1 MKAGI
6 LALAVFLGAAS
17 NARAGTPAYVQC
29 GTYDSYLLI
38 YRSIDTFEELGK
50 LRCNEKVEVLAHVP
64 GYYQIQVADG
74 RVGWVL
80 NGDISLTP
88 PPPHHAFTFGMT
100 EAPKPPAPAPVPAPA
115 VAPAGTLTNEDVL
128 AMRNNPSGLAA
139 LTDKIK
145 STPCDFDTSP
155 LAIRRLR
162 SAGVPDKVILAM
174 LAASVA
180 SSEKV
185 TERSAALTIPED
197 TSIGLVLTRDV
208 PAGGL
213 IDGEVVDLT
222 ATEDLVVHGVL
233 IVQRGAQARA
243 RVLGVRPPGPFS
255 PGQVAWF
262 LQDIST
268 AEGGRVPA
276 VFAAKQSGKLHAK
289 LLDGYAFFLSEYDK
303 GHPAIRAEHSNI
315 RALIVP
321 GIVLQVPPSASAGLT
336 AVQTKDP
343 SPAPGANSPKPAA
356 ADPPPAAPPAEAFTA
371 AEAKP

>member
-17 NARAGTPAYVQC
+17 YARAGTPAYVQC

-50 LRCNEKVEVLAHVP
+50 LRCNEKVEVLSHVA

-80 NGDISLTP
+80 NGDISVTP
-88 PPPHHAFTFGMT
+88 PPPHHTFTFGMT
-100 EAPKPPAPAPVPAPA
+100 EPSKPPAPAPAPPSA
-115 VAPAGTLTNEDVL
+115 APSGTLTNEDVL
-128 AMRNNPSGLAA
+128 ALRNNPAGLAA

-145 STPCDFDTSP
+145 SSPCDFDTSP

-174 LAASVA
+174 LAAPVA
-180 SSEKV
+180 SSEKASEQ
-185 TERSAALTIPED
+185 TAALTIPED
-197 TSIGLVLTRDV
+197 TSVGLTLTRDV

-213 IDGEVVDLT
+213 IVGEVVDLT

-243 RVLGVRPPGPFS
+243 RVLGVREPGPFS

-276 VFAAKQSGKLHAK
+276 VFAARQSGKLHAK
-289 LLDGYAFFLSEYDK
+289 LLDGYAFFLSEFDK
-303 GHPAIRAEHSNI
+303 GHPAIRAEHSSI

-321 GIVLQVPPSASAGLT
+321 GIVLEVPPSASAGLT
-336 AVQTKDP
+336 AVQTKE
-343 SPAPGANSPKPAA
+343 PAQAPAANSPKAAA
-356 ADPPPAAPPAEAFTA
+356 ADPPPSAPPAEAFTA